1 MQNEKYL
8 NKIDT
13 KDSLSATFEDDNKN
27 NFEKNRTKSKEIEIE
42 NELEKEEEKDNEKSN
57 IVLKK
62 KSKKNLKNVN
72 LSEMNIEQLK
82 EYFGD
87 LETKIEFSNLNK
99 KNFKVFITPKRKKSN
114 ALHIPVI
121 NQKFALK

>member
-62 KSKKNLKNVN
+62 IRN
-72 LSEMNIEQLK
+72 
-82 EYFGD
+82 EYR
-87 LETKIEFSNLNK
+87 TI
-99 KNFKVFITPKRKKSN
+99 KR
-114 ALHIPVI
+114 I
-121 NQKFALK
+121 FW